1 MTKPA
6 LRCCLDGLRARML
19 RGLPR
24 MVTVPVALTPD
35 QYMALK
41 QSGRPMSAFI
51 RELVARELEARA

>member
-6 LRCCLDGLRARML
+6 LRCCLDGLRARVL

-41 QSGRPMSAFI
+41 QNGKPMSAFI
-51 RELVARELEARA
+51 RELVARELEARP